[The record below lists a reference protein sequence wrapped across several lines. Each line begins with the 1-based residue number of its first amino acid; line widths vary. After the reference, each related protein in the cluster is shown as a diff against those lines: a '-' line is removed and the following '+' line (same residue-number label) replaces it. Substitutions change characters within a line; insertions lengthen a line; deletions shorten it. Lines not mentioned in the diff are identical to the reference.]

1 MPFGFGIGE
10 MVLVSLVVLLLTG
23 GSRLPRIAAKLVE
36 AFGQLRRTMSD
47 VGAQLRA
54 ETEAQVRASAARLIG
69 NEPQHYGAAVRT
81 VLARAG
87 TEAVRLQHPSV
98 GTEHLLLALTLEP
111 DRATE
116 GVLLAFGVRLE
127 QVAWRLKESLL
138 LGHAPVVADV
148 PYNGGAKRAI
158 RAALEEAEA
167 LRHRRVDP
175 VHVLLALAGGGD
187 PAGETLRSL
196 GVELERARVETARA
210 LG

>member
-10 MVLVSLVVLLLTG
+10 IVLVSLVVLLATG
-23 GSRLPRIAAKLVE
+23 GSRLPRVAAKLAE
-36 AFGQLRRTMSD
+36 AFGQLRRTFTD
-47 VGAQLRA
+47 AGAQLRA
-54 ETEAQVRASAARLIG
+54 ETAAEVRASAARLIAS
-69 NEPQHYGAAVRT
+69 EPQHYGAEVRT

-98 GTEHLLLALTLEP
+98 GPEHILLALTLEP

-116 GVLLAFGVRLE
+116 RVLQAFGVRLE

-138 LGHAPVVADV
+138 LGHTPVVADV

-187 PAGETLRSL
+187 PAGDALRSL
-196 GVELERARVETARA
+196 GVELERARGETARV